1 MRTRTVALLLAL
13 TANVWAQQNSAPNQ
27 DLQRGHP
34 PDTMAP
40 ASAQPKAPSPKTE
53 PTAPARKPDKAA
65 AYYHYALAHTYQEL
79 VAVYGRAEYANK
91 AIEEFRQAIE
101 NDPDSQFLRVGLA
114 ELYVGV
120 GRIRDA
126 VEEVQEI
133 IQRDP
138 NNLDARKLLGRIYLR
153 SLGDMSSGTQSQS
166 MLKLAI
172 EQFEQIVRIQP
183 GNIEDRLLLGRLYRL
198 NNDHVKAEEE
208 FKTAVR
214 LKPDSEEAVTTLAYL
229 YNEEGN
235 PQRAADVLAS
245 VPEAS
250 RTAKLYTAL
259 GFTYEQQKHYKKAV
273 EAYRK
278 AVQQDRDN
286 LDAMRGLA
294 QNLLNDGQ
302 SDAALE
308 QYKQIADADPQ
319 DAQALLRMAE
329 ILRRKGKYDKAL
341 ENLNK
346 AETLVQDSL
355 EVPYNRALVYE
366 AQGKFEDAA
375 KIVEGLLRKDE
386 KADGSYSPGEA
397 NNRAVFLD
405 RLGVM
410 YKEQGKTQTAVETFR
425 KILLLGQDNAVRA
438 YQQII
443 DTYRDAKMWPQA
455 TEVAREAVEKFPE
468 DRGLKLVLASQEA
481 DMGNAD
487 RAVSQVKSL
496 LKGAPE
502 DREVYI
508 ALAQIQSR
516 LKRYQDAEQSIAQA
530 EKLSAK
536 NEEKDYAIFVAG
548 SIYERQKK
556 YEQAEEAFKKVL
568 ADDPNN
574 AVTLN
579 YLGYMLVDRGV
590 RIEEGLNLVRKAVE
604 IDPQNGAYLDSLG
617 WGYFKLG
624 NYELAEENLR
634 KAVERISNDATIHDH
649 LGDLYQKTGRL
660 KLAAAH
666 WERALDEWN
675 KTVTAEVD
683 AGDVAKVQKKLEAA
697 RVKLAQQVHK

>member
-1 MRTRTVALLLAL
+1 MLLAA
-13 TANVWAQQNSAPNQ
+13 TVSVWAQQNSAPNQ
-27 DLQRGHP
+27 DPQQQLP
-34 PDTMAP
+34 PDTKAP
-40 ASAQPKAPSPKTE
+40 AATQPKAPQPQPE
-53 PTAPARKPDKAA
+53 PPAPAKKPDKAA

-91 AIEEFRQAIE
+91 AIEEYRQAID
-101 NDPDSQFLRVGLA
+101 NDPDSEYLRVGLA

-126 VEEVQEI
+126 VEVVQEI

-138 NNLDARKLLGRIYLR
+138 NNLEARKLLGRIYLR
-153 SLGDMSSGTQSQS
+153 SLGDMNAGTQSQS

-172 EQFEQIVRIQP
+172 EQFEQIVRIEP

-198 NNDHVKAEEE
+198 NNDNLKAEEE

-250 RTAKLYTAL
+250 RTAKLYSAL
-259 GFTYEQQKHYKKAV
+259 GFTYEQQKNYKKAV
-273 EAYRK
+273 AAYRK
-278 AVQQDRDN
+278 AVEQDRDN
-286 LDAMRGLA
+286 LDALRGLA

-302 SDAALE
+302 TDAALE
-308 QYKQIADADPQ
+308 QYKLIAEADPQ
-319 DAQALLRMAE
+319 DAQAYLRMAD
-329 ILRRKGKYDKAL
+329 IFRRKGKYDKAL

-355 EVPYNRALVYE
+355 EVPYNRALIYE
-366 AQGKFEDAA
+366 AQGKFDEATR
-375 KIVEGLLRKDE
+375 ILEGLLQKGER
-386 KADGSYSPGEA
+386 ADGKYSPGEA

-405 RLGVM
+405 RLGM
-410 YKEQGKTQTAVETFR
+410 IYKEQGKTQPAADTFR
-425 KILLLGQDNAVRA
+425 KILPLGQDNAVRA

-443 DTYRDAKMWPQA
+443 DSYRDAKMWAQA
-455 TEVAREAVEKFPE
+455 TDVAREAVGKFPE
-468 DRGLKLVLASQEA
+468 DRGLKLVLAGQEA
-481 DMGNAD
+481 DTGSPD
-487 RAVSQVKSL
+487 RAVSQVRSL
-496 LKGAPE
+496 LKGTPD

-516 LKRYQDAEQSIAQA
+516 LKRYKDAEDSIAQA
-530 EKLSAK
+530 EKLSTK
-536 NEEKDYAIFVAG
+536 TEDKDYAIFVAG

-590 RIEEGLNLVRKAVE
+590 RVEEGLSLVKKAVE

-624 NYELAEENLR
+624 NYDLAEENLR

-675 KTVTAEVD
+675 KTVAAEID
-683 AGDVAKVQKKLEAA
+683 TSDVAKVQKKLEAA
-697 RVKLAQQVHK
+697 RVKLAQQVRK